1 MRSMGK
7 DGMNH
12 RLQVTKAE
20 ASQRNQYLAVPCL
33 SPPMVLPA

>member
-12 RLQVTKAE
+12 KLQGKKAE
-20 ASQRNQYLAVPCL
+20 ASQRNQYLSLPCL
-33 SPPMVLPA
+33 SPPMGLPA